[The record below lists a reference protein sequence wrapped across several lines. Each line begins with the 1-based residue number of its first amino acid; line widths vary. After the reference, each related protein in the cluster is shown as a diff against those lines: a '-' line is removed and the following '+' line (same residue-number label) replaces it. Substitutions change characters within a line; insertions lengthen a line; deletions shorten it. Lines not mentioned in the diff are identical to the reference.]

1 MSSFLESSFFR
12 KYCLT
17 WWRKEKVFVLSKLT
31 HYSSMIVSFDLW
43 MFKGVHDIFA
53 LVINFLGFD

>member
-1 MSSFLESSFFR
+1 MSSFLESSFLG

-17 WWRKEKVFVLSKLT
+17 WWKKKKIVLSKLT
-31 HYSSMIVSFDLW
+31 HYISIMVSFDLW
-43 MFKGVHDIFA
+43 MFKGAHDIFA